1 MSGIMS
7 ETSPPD
13 NVLLSLYEQYLG
25 EPETETEV
33 YSGFGLFFGGVAFA
47 VLGLLLFTIGAGVYG
62 LREPGYFSLAQPGY
76 LFGLLSVPLAL
87 MGVVVLLPTSR
98 RIVTAAFVGLAF
110 AVVAAGAFLWA
121 YPTMWFEFGPWNT
134 LFVVGTYAVGL
145 AIIIAT
151 TGSALVAHRLAQGGE
166 ANAGTTTADSDGDGT
181 STESISDAEIE
192 SDIDAAMS
200 DVEISWGGVEK
211 TETRRLN
218 FSTDYADE
226 ASGSLDVEAE
236 QTVSTGGVDA
246 EVEGL
251 KQLKGG
257 EKDVETADG
266 TVDDETAALRELKD
280 RKRSGDLSDDSDE
293 DGPWSRLRS
302 LF

>member
-1 MSGIMS
+1 MS
-7 ETSPPD
+7 ETDPPD
-13 NVLLSLYEQYLG
+13 NVLFSLYEQYVG

-33 YSGFGLFFGGVAFA
+33 YSGFGLFFAGVAFA
-47 VLGLLLFTIGAGVYG
+47 VIGFLLFIIGAGTYG

-87 MGVVVLLPTSR
+87 IGVVVLLPTSR
-98 RIVTAAFVGLAF
+98 RIVTVAF
-110 AVVAAGAFLWA
+110 AGLGLTVVAAGAFLRA
-121 YPTMWFEFGPWNT
+121 YPTVWFEFGPWNT
-134 LFVVGTYAVGL
+134 LFVVGTYAAGL
-145 AIIIAT
+145 AVIIAT
-151 TGSALVAHRLAQGGE
+151 TGSALVAHRLARGEE
-166 ANAGTTTADSDGDGT
+166 ANAGTTTADSGGDGR
-181 STESISDAEIE
+181 STESISEEEIE

-211 TETRRLN
+211 TETRRLD
-218 FSTDYADE
+218 FTADYADE

-236 QTVSTGGVDA
+236 ETVSTGVDA

-257 EKDVETADG
+257 ETDVETADG

-280 RKRSGDLSDDSDE
+280 RKQSGDLSEDADE
-293 DGPWSRLRS
+293 DGAFSRLRS

>member
-1 MSGIMS
+1 MS

-13 NVLLSLYEQYLG
+13 NVLFSLYERYVG

-33 YSGFGLFFGGVAFA
+33 YSGFGLFFAGVAFA
-47 VLGLLLFTIGAGVYG
+47 VIGLLLFVIGAGVYG

-76 LFGLLSVPLAL
+76 LFALLSVPVAL
-87 MGVVVLLPTSR
+87 VGVVVLLPTSR
-98 RIVTAAFVGLAF
+98 RIVTAAVVGLAL
-110 AVVAAGAFLWA
+110 AVVAAGAFLRA
-121 YPTMWFEFGPWNT
+121 YPARWFEYGPWNT
-134 LFVVGTYAVGL
+134 LFVVGTYAGGL

-151 TGSALVAHRLAQGGE
+151 TGSALVAHRLARGQRASAE
-166 ANAGTTTADSDGDGT
+166 PTPADSDGDGT
-181 STESISDAEIE
+181 GTESVSDEEIE

-218 FSTDYADE
+218 FSSDYADE
-226 ASGSLDVEAE
+226 ASGSLDAEAE

-280 RKRSGDLSDDSDE
+280 RKRSGDLSDDADE
-293 DGPWSRLRS
+293 DDALSRLRS